1 MYWSPREP
9 VKEDRD
15 KRLNF
20 IRAGL
25 EELDE
30 DLNIKIRV
38 KVIRERKDGPKYP

>member
-1 MYWSPREP
+1 MYWSQDEP
-9 VKEDRD
+9 IKEDRD

-30 DLNIKIRV
+30 PIKIKLRSI
-38 KVIRERKDGPKYP
+38 KWKPDGERYP